1 VAQHIIAGGFS
12 GIFTATV
19 ATPGERVKCLMQIQ
33 RESKTTARYSSS
45 FDCAVKLYKEGGI
58 RNVCKG
64 AYATL
69 LRDVISGAGFF
80 GIYYWVRPKLRS
92 RNASKEDI
100 SIPAVLIAGGLAG
113 AGCSIAC
120 LPADV
125 VKSRVQTAPEG
136 TRTNI
141 ATIFVRLLKEGGI
154 RSLYK
159 GVTPIMLRG
168 FIGNAGGFLGYEY
181 TIKVLNKLLQ

>member
-1 VAQHIIAGGFS
+1 
-12 GIFTATV
+12 
-19 ATPGERVKCLMQIQ
+19 M
-33 RESKTTARYSSS
+33 
-45 FDCAVKLYKEGGI
+45 
-58 RNVCKG
+58 
-64 AYATL
+64 
-69 LRDVISGAGFF
+69 ISGAGFF

-100 SIPAVLIAGGLAG
+100 SIPGVLIAGGLAG

-141 ATIFVRLLKEGGI
+141 ATIFVRLVSGK
-154 RSLYK
+154 
-159 GVTPIMLRG
+159 
-168 FIGNAGGFLGYEY
+168 
-181 TIKVLNKLLQ
+181 